1 MNLKE
6 QVRFREKL
14 DRLDIRLDVT
24 KSELWDAI
32 KSLVERVSALES
44 KKTLTLKKEWQKSS
58 QTNSS
63 P

>member
-6 QVRFREKL
+6 QVKFREKL
-14 DRLDIRLDVT
+14 DRLDIRLDGV
-24 KSELWDAI
+24 KA
-32 KSLVERVSALES
+32 ALEALAQRVTSLDS

-58 QTNSS
+58 QTTNS

>member
-6 QVRFREKL
+6 QVKFREKI
-14 DRLDIRLDVT
+14 DRLDIRLDRVRAALEDLLARVT
-24 KSELWDAI
+24 
-32 KSLVERVSALES
+32 ALES